1 MSLNNILALAS
12 LKAYIPYL
20 PLATVIVSG
29 LFIVIAFIVG
39 FVKGGARVCWG
50 GLSWLVSALAF
61 AVLDRYAHEKNPV
74 YKALQYRGFS
84 ITLVDFFAS
93 FTLALACVFAVLII
107 YGVFAK
113 LLRKDQELK
122 LQEEKEKQAFE
133 KAIKYG
139 SYEGFDIDQTD
150 NSLRLKPTFIGRIFG
165 GFLCA
170 VNMLMALAT
179 VVSAVLL
186 VVDTT
191 LFKQGAMSPIY
202 NVATVNRI
210 LPWIKRYALDFVI
223 IGIIFATATWGA
235 KRGFTE
241 GIRLFVI
248 WFGVIGALIVS
259 FYLPFSRFVPRNSF
273 LSVTVSRFVALASK
287 TGWNQTVYTVCAKI
301 GVGLIF
307 AVMSTAV
314 LLVVNLLLKALS
326 NRVSGGLF
334 GAIDKILAGVTF
346 LIVGALLCAFIWAI
360 LYACTHYGVLR
371 MFEITRGQSILSSG
385 FFDFY
390 DVFLQPWL
398 VRFSNF
404 VQRIF

>member
-1 MSLNNILALAS
+1 
-12 LKAYIPYL
+12 
-20 PLATVIVSG
+20 
-29 LFIVIAFIVG
+29 
-39 FVKGGARVCWG
+39 
-50 GLSWLVSALAF
+50 
-61 AVLDRYAHEKNPV
+61 
-74 YKALQYRGFS
+74 
-84 ITLVDFFAS
+84 
-93 FTLALACVFAVLII
+93 
-107 YGVFAK
+107 
-113 LLRKDQELK
+113 
-122 LQEEKEKQAFE
+122 
-133 KAIKYG
+133 
-139 SYEGFDIDQTD
+139 
-150 NSLRLKPTFIGRIFG
+150 
-165 GFLCA
+165 
-170 VNMLMALAT
+170 MLMALAT

-307 AVMSTAV
+307 AGMSIAV

-404 VQRIF
+404 VQRLF